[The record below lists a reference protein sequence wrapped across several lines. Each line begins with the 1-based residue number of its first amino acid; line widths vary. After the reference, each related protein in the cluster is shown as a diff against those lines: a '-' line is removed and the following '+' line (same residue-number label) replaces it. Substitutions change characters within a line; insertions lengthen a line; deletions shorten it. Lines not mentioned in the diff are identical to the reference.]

1 MRHGLPTYHGQ
12 SNIYLQECPRFRSF
26 SGLHVRTRWFRRCI
40 CFPIFPWIAHLEV
53 PRRHRSVSVTW
64 KTMASV
70 PFAPVPPW
78 SPTSSA
84 RSPSPVQPTPQ
95 SRVSWVRKG
104 KLVPFLR
111 FPSRVGRSLG
121 VSDGSMGTSAG
132 RRGRRDWTPHLG
144 RSMLET
150 RPERRS
156 SARKEAHE
164 PP

>member
-1 MRHGLPTYHGQ
+1 MDSQRTTGNQTLTSKNAHGSDPSLVSTYVRGGSGDVSVSLHSLGSLTWRFLVDNGPSRPLGRQWPVSHSPPSRRGLP
-12 SNIYLQECPRFRSF
+12 L
-26 SGLHVRTRWFRRCI
+26 RRLD
-40 CFPIFPWIAHLEV
+40 P
-53 PRRHRSVSVTW
+53 
-64 KTMASV
+64 
-70 PFAPVPPW
+70 
-78 SPTSSA
+78 
-84 RSPSPVQPTPQ
+84 PSPLQPTPQ

-104 KLVPFLR
+104 KPVPFLR

-150 RPERRS
+150 RPERWS
-156 SARKEAHE
+156 SARKEARE